1 MFLNISPIYQV
12 FPIIQI
18 SFHRNNNFSLLH
30 SYHIDLHNNKL
41 LNVMTL
47 TSPTGRNRLGTN
59 AIDLLVE
66 VNKNANK

>member
-1 MFLNISPIYQV
+1 
-12 FPIIQI
+12 
-18 SFHRNNNFSLLH
+18 
-30 SYHIDLHNNKL
+30 
-41 LNVMTL
+41 MTL